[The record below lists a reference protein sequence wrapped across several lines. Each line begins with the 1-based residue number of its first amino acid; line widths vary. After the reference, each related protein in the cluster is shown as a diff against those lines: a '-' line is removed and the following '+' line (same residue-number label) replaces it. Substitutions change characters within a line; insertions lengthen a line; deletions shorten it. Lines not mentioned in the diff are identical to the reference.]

1 MELSPE
7 ELHDFANDELEL
19 KPLKRN
25 RFIKAVNQSIA
36 SSSIQPGAT
45 TTAVTGETMGSDHDD
60 ADIDDAGSDDD
71 DDEKKA
77 EMKEQEEAILK
88 GQQILKS
95 VLDRIDVNLQK
106 INVFL
111 DEGIQSESKKR
122 LDAIH
127 QVFELFAT
135 KLMDRKSKLIDEFN
149 EETEKQV
156 MAIKA
161 FQSEMNGFKHSVES
175 MRSLKDKP
183 AIIAK
188 QKQLMES
195 RYVMFSCSELHGAS
209 R

>member
-7 ELHDFANDELEL
+7 DLLEFANDELQL
-19 KPLKRN
+19 KSLKRN
-25 RFIKAVNQSIA
+25 RFIKAIRKSIA
-36 SSSIQPGAT
+36 SSSIAMQPGAI
-45 TTAVTGETMGSDHDD
+45 TTAVTGETMGSGHDD
-60 ADIDDAGSDDD
+60 ADIDDADLDDD

-95 VLDRIDVNLQK
+95 VLNRIDLNLQK

-135 KLMDRKSKLIDEFN
+135 KLMERKSKLIDEFN
-149 EETEKQV
+149 AATEKQV
-156 MAIKA
+156 VAIKA
-161 FQSEMNGFKHSVES
+161 FQSEMNAFKHSVET
-175 MRSLKDKP
+175 MQSLKDKP
-183 AIIAK
+183 TIIAK
-188 QKQLMES
+188 QKELIES
-195 RYVMFSCSELHGAS
+195 RYDLVCVAQLAA
-209 R
+209 